1 MATTITRRTIIE
13 NIIEGITKI
22 RIRRGLASTIPPA
35 TKDKQGEPLFTLDSN
50 DLYINNGLENVL
62 IGGKT
67 ALKNKLDTV
76 VSPSILY
83 GTDLLGEQ
91 KTYNLDSIPSMEQV
105 NGKIDKTNTDN
116 KLYGLY
122 NENIQEIIDF
132 KLYHRT
138 DFTIDQL
145 LDGAI
150 INRISFP
157 INPVYDLKG
166 KPIIDW
172 SFNTPNSGIKKI
184 RFTPISIS
192 MVNENGTP
200 ANDGLNPNNIEG
212 ILFSTL
218 WNNFNN
224 FGIKTQIIND
234 YFTIIFPKGTTLKMP
249 SKLDDIGIG
258 IFDAEFYPDK
268 GLITKE
274 TFLSLNPVDIDPN
287 NYYSTEEIE
296 TNGIWIN
303 GKKIYRKTFIGETNI
318 TNPMDYIEIL
328 PSVGTIINSYG
339 ELYFDET
346 MIFNIPASI
355 PLPQGIV
362 YFGVL
367 KSNNILYLYEH
378 CLTPID
384 NVKYSITIEYTKL

>member
-22 RIRRGLASTIPPA
+22 RIRRGLASTIPLA
-35 TKDKQGEPLFTLDSN
+35 TKEKQGEPLFTLDSN

-62 IGGKT
+62 VGGRT
-67 ALKNKLDTV
+67 ALENKLDIVNIPTV
-76 VSPSILY
+76 LY

-122 NENIQEIIDF
+122 NENTQEIIDF

-150 INRISFP
+150 INKVSFP
-157 INPVYDLKG
+157 INPIYDLKG
-166 KPIIDW
+166 KTIVDW
-172 SFNTPNSGIKKI
+172 RFLIPNIGIKRI
-184 RFTPISIS
+184 RFTPVSIS

-212 ILFSTL
+212 ILYSNI

-224 FGIKTQIIND
+224 FGIRTQVTND
-234 YFTIIFPKGTTLKMP
+234 YFTIIFPKGTVLTT
-249 SKLDDIGIG
+249 STKLDDIGTG

-268 GLITKE
+268 GLMTKE
-274 TFLSLNPVDIDPN
+274 TFLGLNV
-287 NYYSTEEIE
+287 YSRKEKE
-296 TNGIWIN
+296 TKNIWID

-318 TNPMDYIEIL
+318 SDPMESIEL
-328 PSVGTIINSYG
+328 LASVDTIINSYG

-346 MIFNIPASI
+346 MVFNIPASI

-367 KSNNILYLYEH
+367 KSNNKLCLYKHSLS
-378 CLTPID
+378 PID
-384 NVKYSITIEYTKL
+384 YVKYSITIEYTKL